1 MTYNIIAI
9 LASIILPV
17 IIIFPKIKKEKQEF
31 FKKNKYNIILYI
43 ILVVGFITRSVGINI
58 NPKGLNVDEA
68 SSGYDAYSILE
79 FGCDRNGNKFPVFL
93 EAWGSGQ
100 NALYSYLMIP
110 FIKLFGLN
118 VITTRLPMVILGCIS
133 LIVWYNLLNE
143 VKNKKFA
150 IIGLS
155 FLVICPWNIMK
166 SRWGLESNIF
176 PDFVLYAIYFIVK
189 FIKTNNVSKL
199 YIASILLGVSSYTY
213 GTSYFFLP
221 IFCIIMYI
229 YLLYT
234 KKVNIKNVILSFSII
249 FIIALPIMLY
259 IIINTFDLNQ
269 IDLGI
274 ITIPKLPVNRY
285 EEQTSIFNGNILTK
299 SIKNFVKSLKLL
311 LTQDDGLSWN
321 CIPGFGIFY
330 IISIPFL
337 VYGIIYSIK
346 NKEEIKKYESAI
358 DIWFISSFL
367 LMFVLNEVNI
377 NRINVLI
384 YPLIYYVINGIYI
397 VVAKRN
403 IISNSIILI
412 VYIAFFVMFM
422 CSYIFLKPANNYTF
436 VDNIKEVIEYVEKVK
451 DRKIYIEYA
460 FKEPYIYVLYY
471 TKYNTHDFIDSVQY
485 IDNENLGKFDNIKSF
500 GRYNF
505 YIPDDQEKYPD
516 AVFVVKKKKNKQID
530 YSKYKKLKEFSEY
543 VVLEKK

>member
-199 YIASILLGVSSYTY
+199 YITSILLGISSYTY

-321 CIPGFGIFY
+321 CIPGFGFFY

-346 NKEEIKKYESAI
+346 NKEEIKKYESVI

>member
-199 YIASILLGVSSYTY
+199 YIASILLGISSYTY

-321 CIPGFGIFY
+321 CIPGFGLFY

-346 NKEEIKKYESAI
+346 NKEEIKKYESVI

>member
-199 YIASILLGVSSYTY
+199 YIASILLGISSYTY

-321 CIPGFGIFY
+321 CIPGFGLFY

>member
-199 YIASILLGVSSYTY
+199 YIASILLGISSYTY

-321 CIPGFGIFY
+321 CIPGFGFFY

-346 NKEEIKKYESAI
+346 NKEEIKKYESVI

-397 VVAKRN
+397 VVTKRN

-471 TKYNTHDFIDSVQY
+471 TKYNAHDFIDSVQY

>member
-199 YIASILLGVSSYTY
+199 YIASILLGISSYTY

-321 CIPGFGIFY
+321 CIPGFGFFY

-530 YSKYKKLKEFSEY
+530 YTKYKKLKEFSEY

>member
-31 FKKNKYNIILYI
+31 FLKNKYNIILYI

-199 YIASILLGVSSYTY
+199 YIASILLGISSYTY

-321 CIPGFGIFY
+321 CIPGFGFFY

-337 VYGIIYSIK
+337 VYGIIYSIQ
-346 NKEEIKKYESAI
+346 NKEEIKKYESVI

>member
-199 YIASILLGVSSYTY
+199 YIASILLGISSYTY

-234 KKVNIKNVILSFSII
+234 KKVYIKNVILSFSII

-321 CIPGFGIFY
+321 CIPGFGFFY

-346 NKEEIKKYESAI
+346 NKEEIKKYESVI

>member
-199 YIASILLGVSSYTY
+199 YIASILLGISSYTY

-321 CIPGFGIFY
+321 CIPGFGFFY

-346 NKEEIKKYESAI
+346 NKEEIKKYESVI

-505 YIPDDQEKYPD
+505 YIPDDQEKYQD

>member
-199 YIASILLGVSSYTY
+199 YIASILLGISSYTY

-234 KKVNIKNVILSFSII
+234 KKVYIKNVILSFSII

-321 CIPGFGIFY
+321 CIPGFGFFY

-346 NKEEIKKYESAI
+346 NKEEIKKYESVI

-505 YIPDDQEKYPD
+505 YIPDDQEKYLD

>member
-346 NKEEIKKYESAI
+346 NKEEIKKYKSVI
-358 DIWFISSFL
+358 DIWFISSFF

-397 VVAKRN
+397 VVTKRN

>member
-199 YIASILLGVSSYTY
+199 YIASILLGISSYTY

-321 CIPGFGIFY
+321 CIPGFGLFY

-346 NKEEIKKYESAI
+346 NKEEIKKYESVI

-422 CSYIFLKPANNYTF
+422 CSYIFLKPANNYTL

>member
-1 MTYNIIAI
+1 
-9 LASIILPV
+9 
-17 IIIFPKIKKEKQEF
+17 
-31 FKKNKYNIILYI
+31 
-43 ILVVGFITRSVGINI
+43 
-58 NPKGLNVDEA
+58 
-68 SSGYDAYSILE
+68 
-79 FGCDRNGNKFPVFL
+79 
-93 EAWGSGQ
+93 
-100 NALYSYLMIP
+100 
-110 FIKLFGLN
+110 
-118 VITTRLPMVILGCIS
+118 
-133 LIVWYNLLNE
+133 
-143 VKNKKFA
+143 
-150 IIGLS
+150 
-155 FLVICPWNIMK
+155 MK

-199 YIASILLGVSSYTY
+199 YIASILLGISSYTY

-321 CIPGFGIFY
+321 CIPGFGFFY

-346 NKEEIKKYESAI
+346 NKEEIKKYESVI

-485 IDNENLGKFDNIKSF
+485 IDKENLGKFDNIKSF

>member
-199 YIASILLGVSSYTY
+199 YIASILLGISSYTY

-321 CIPGFGIFY
+321 CIPGFGFFY

>member
-9 LASIILPV
+9 LSSIILPV

-199 YIASILLGVSSYTY
+199 YIASILLGISSYTY

-321 CIPGFGIFY
+321 CIPGFGLFY

-346 NKEEIKKYESAI
+346 NKEEIKKYESVI

>member
-199 YIASILLGVSSYTY
+199 YIASILLGISSYTY

-321 CIPGFGIFY
+321 CIPGFGLFY

-337 VYGIIYSIK
+337 VYGIIYYIK
-346 NKEEIKKYESAI
+346 NKE
-358 DIWFISSFL
+358 
-367 LMFVLNEVNI
+367 
-377 NRINVLI
+377 
-384 YPLIYYVINGIYI
+384 
-397 VVAKRN
+397 
-403 IISNSIILI
+403 
-412 VYIAFFVMFM
+412 
-422 CSYIFLKPANNYTF
+422 
-436 VDNIKEVIEYVEKVK
+436 
-451 DRKIYIEYA
+451 
-460 FKEPYIYVLYY
+460 
-471 TKYNTHDFIDSVQY
+471 
-485 IDNENLGKFDNIKSF
+485 
-500 GRYNF
+500 
-505 YIPDDQEKYPD
+505 
-516 AVFVVKKKKNKQID
+516 
-530 YSKYKKLKEFSEY
+530 
-543 VVLEKK
+543 

>member
-199 YIASILLGVSSYTY
+199 YIASILLGISSYTY

-259 IIINTFDLNQ
+259 IIINTCDLNQ

-321 CIPGFGIFY
+321 CIPGFGLFY

-346 NKEEIKKYESAI
+346 NKEEIKKYESVI

>member
-199 YIASILLGVSSYTY
+199 YIASILLGISSYTY

-221 IFCIIMYI
+221 IFCIIMYN

-234 KKVNIKNVILSFSII
+234 KKVNIKNVILSFSRI

-321 CIPGFGIFY
+321 CIPGFGLFY

-346 NKEEIKKYESAI
+346 NKEEIKKYESVI